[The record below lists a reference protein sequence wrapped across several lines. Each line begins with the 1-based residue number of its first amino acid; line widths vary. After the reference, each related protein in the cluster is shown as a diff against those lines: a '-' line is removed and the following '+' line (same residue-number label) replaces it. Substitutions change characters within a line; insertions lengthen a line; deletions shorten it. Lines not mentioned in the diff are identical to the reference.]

1 MLPPPSLAFWEYPKA
16 NRYKRVGESYARCSQ
31 TRFLQLLFF
40 YPLFFFFALF
50 CSFLPFFPYLGAIR
64 ALLSPPGLSRAVPT
78 TGQVSGHQTTI
89 TTTGTRWPWW
99 WRSPTWWRWWSPP
112 LALTP
117 PLTGGTTTQCV
128 SGGTITVQEVAVV
141 FCNYQ
146 HHHQHFHSKAVQSN
160 KHLQVL
166 STTRWSHSCIELQI
180 YRHRSEI
187 LYFLL

>member
-1 MLPPPSLAFWEYPKA
+1 MRDAARPISHSL
-16 NRYKRVGESYARCSQ
+16 
-31 TRFLQLLFF
+31 FLQLLF
-40 YPLFFFFALF
+40 YALFFFFALF

-99 WRSPTWWRWWSPP
+99 WRSPTWRWWSPP

-117 PLTGGTTTQCV
+117 PLTGGTTTRCV

-166 STTRWSHSCIELQI
+166 STTRWSHRCIELHI

>member
-1 MLPPPSLAFWEYPKA
+1 MLPAPSLAFWEYPKA
-16 NRYKRVGESYARCSQ
+16 NRYRRVGESYVGCSQ
-31 TRFLQLLFF
+31 TLFFAVAFLCTLLLFC
-40 YPLFFFFALF
+40 P
-50 CSFLPFFPYLGAIR
+50 FLSFFPYLGAIR

-117 PLTGGTTTQCV
+117 PLTGGTTTRRV

-141 FCNYQ
+141 FCSYQ

-180 YRHRSEI
+180 YRHKSEI